1 MSDLRITSSSS
12 SLLTQATNNGSKN
25 KITENDSYEKIAA
38 AQSGNIT
45 TASTGASQG
54 SNNKLGLSDEEYTR
68 YFYFDT
74 DLSTGK
80 GIYFPPADAPVE
92 EQKTWYEQMSK
103 LSDDERVVYN
113 MNACN
118 AVMYGT
124 YYEPYDVVVDN
135 SYGPGMI
142 NRLKE
147 LGVKGTLKTIA
158 AAQEQLLSDN
168 IAGGN
173 ELKYIEQMQRMLGA
187 TKNMLLQLDATK
199 NSLIQ
204 LGDK

>member
-12 SLLTQATNNGSKN
+12 SLLTQTTNNGLKN
-25 KITENDSYEKIAA
+25 KVTENETDEKAAA

-45 TASTGASQG
+45 TASTSTSQK

-80 GIYFPPADAPVE
+80 GIYFPPADSSVE
-92 EQKTWYEQMSK
+92 EQQAWYEQMSK

-113 MNACN
+113 VNACC

-124 YYEPYDVVVDN
+124 YYEPFDAVVDD
-135 SYGPGMI
+135 SYGPEMI

-147 LGVKGTLKTIA
+147 LGVKGTLQTIA

-187 TKNMLLQLDATK
+187 TKNILF
-199 NSLIQ
+199 Q